1 VKYSTRIFVYFVYW
15 GGTMKISIIGAA
27 GSVGA
32 PAAFYLGARGL
43 ADEIVM
49 IGGKKQNVLKQHA
62 MDIGTALSA
71 LDVTVRAGDYS
82 DMVGSDI
89 VINAAGAPQGVIAD
103 RMEMLP
109 KNISLIEYISEQ
121 IRRYCSD
128 AFIITATNPV
138 DPLNY
143 AGFLAGGFDRRRV
156 IGYSINDSFRFKEM
170 VARTK
175 AVKVSRVDGMVL
187 GEHGSSQV
195 LLFSSVGI
203 DGQRVSFTEEEKND
217 IRSEVPNILK
227 RYEELQAGRTAG
239 WTCAIGLE
247 IITRAVIENQQ
258 IVIPCSVVLDGEYG
272 LHNISM
278 SIPAVLGR
286 QGVETIVE
294 LPLTGDEQAGLEKTV
309 ATLRPAMSIV
319 EKSLKIAAK

>member
-1 VKYSTRIFVYFVYW
+1 
-15 GGTMKISIIGAA
+15 MKISIIGAA

-43 ADEIVM
+43 ADEVVM

-62 MDIGTALSA
+62 MDLSTALSG
-71 LDVTVRAGDYS
+71 LDVVVRAGDYS
-82 DMVGSDI
+82 DMAGSGI

-109 KNISLIEYISEQ
+109 KNISLIEYISAQ
-121 IRRYCSD
+121 IRQYCPD

-143 AGFLAGGFDRRRV
+143 VSFLAGGFDRRRV

-170 VARTK
+170 VARSK
-175 AVKVSRVDGMVL
+175 KVKVSRVDGTVI

-195 LLFSSVGI
+195 LLFSSAKV
-203 DGQRVSFTEEEKND
+203 DGKSVPFTYGEKNAM
-217 IRSEVPNILK
+217 RSEVPNILK
-227 RYEELQAGRTAG
+227 GYEELQAGRTAG

-247 IITRAVIENQQ
+247 IITRAVTQDKQ
-258 IVIPCSVVLDGEYG
+258 IVVPCSVVLDGEYG
-272 LHNISM
+272 LRNISM
-278 SIPAVLGR
+278 SVPVVLGR
-286 QGVETIVE
+286 QGVEKIVE
-294 LPLTGDEQAGLEKTV
+294 LPLADDEKAGLEKTV

-319 EKSLKIAAK
+319 ESSVKAAGKK

>member
-1 VKYSTRIFVYFVYW
+1 
-15 GGTMKISIIGAA
+15 MKISIIGAA

-49 IGGKKQNVLKQHA
+49 IGGKKQNVLMQHA
-62 MDIGTALSA
+62 MDISTALSA
-71 LDVTVRAGDYS
+71 LDVAVRAGDYS

-89 VINAAGAPQGVIAD
+89 VINTAGAPQGVIAD

-109 KNISLIEYISEQ
+109 KNISLIGYIAEQ
-121 IRRYCSD
+121 IRSYCPN
-128 AFIITATNPV
+128 AFVITATNPV

-143 AGFLAGGFDRRRV
+143 ACFLAGGFDRHRV

-170 VARTK
+170 VARTRK
-175 AVKVSRVDGMVL
+175 VKVSQVDGKVI

-195 LLFSSVGI
+195 LLFSSVSV
-203 DGQRVSFTEEEKND
+203 DDRSVSFTEEEKNN
-217 IRSEVPNILK
+217 IRSEVPTILK

-247 IITRAVIENQQ
+247 IITRAVVENQQ

-272 LHNISM
+272 LHDISM
-278 SIPAVLGR
+278 SVPAVLGR
-286 QGVETIVE
+286 EGAEKIVE
-294 LPLTGDEQAGLEKTV
+294 LQLTDDEKAGLEKTV

-319 EKSLKIAAK
+319 ESSLKTLVKK

>member
-1 VKYSTRIFVYFVYW
+1 
-15 GGTMKISIIGAA
+15 MKISIIGAA

-43 ADEIVM
+43 ADEVVM
-49 IGGKKQNVLKQHA
+49 IGGKKQNVLRQHA
-62 MDIGTALSA
+62 MDISTALSG
-71 LDVTVRAGDYS
+71 LDVVVRAGDYS
-82 DMVGSDI
+82 DMVGSGI

-109 KNISLIEYISEQ
+109 KNISLIEHISGQ
-121 IRRYCSD
+121 IRQYCPD

-143 AGFLAGGFDRRRV
+143 VSFLAGGFDRRRV

-170 VARTK
+170 VARARK
-175 AVKVSRVDGMVL
+175 VKVSQVDGMVI

-195 LLFSSVGI
+195 LLFSSAKV
-203 DGQRVSFTEEEKND
+203 DGKSVFFAEEEKNTM
-217 IRSEVPNILK
+217 RSEVPNILK
-227 RYEELQAGRTAG
+227 GYEELQAGRTAG

-247 IITRAVIENQQ
+247 IITRAVLENQQ
-258 IVIPCSVVLDGEYG
+258 IVVPCSVVLDGEYG
-272 LHNISM
+272 LRNISM
-278 SIPAVLGR
+278 SVPALLGR
-286 QGVETIVE
+286 QGVEKIVE
-294 LPLTGDEQAGLEKTV
+294 LPLADDEKTGLERTV

-319 EKSLKIAAK
+319 ESSLKVAVKK